1 MLYILYLPKT
11 AGEKKDCRKVN
22 GVLAWYT
29 KVTNQKYSIIASPG
43 FLSTTAQS
51 ISDYLSG
58 LAKILASV
66 FSPVKIGILNG
77 MNGHLRIK
85 GSPKSILQEHNE
97 TLCRHKFDAITLKE
111 KRESDHRKMMC
122 FFKRGNFPEVL
133 DQSNVEDFIRDIRV
147 GAILVGSSNQSRK
160 TYFEEYAAKGEADV
174 FMFDAEESGLVS
186 LVEDKSGDSNTVDFW
201 GNQNSKVF
209 DEIVIAKSFYGR
221 GHSDTQAFLKDI
233 LRDVLKNGLD
243 K

>member
-1 MLYILYLPKT
+1 MLYILYLPK
-11 AGEKKDCRKVN
+11 AEGEKKVCRKVN
-22 GVLAWYT
+22 GVLEWYMS
-29 KVTNQKYSIIASPG
+29 VTDYKYSIISSPG
-43 FLSTTAQS
+43 FLSTTTHS
-51 ISDYLSG
+51 ISDYLSE
-58 LAKILASV
+58 LERILASG

-77 MNGHLRIK
+77 MNGHLPAK

-97 TLCRHKFDAITLKE
+97 NLRRHKFDAITLKE

-122 FFKRGNFPEVL
+122 FFKGENFPEVL
-133 DQSNVEDFIRDIRV
+133 DQSNVEDFIRDNRV

-174 FMFDAEESGLVS
+174 FMFDAKESGLRS
-186 LVEDKSGDSNTVDFW
+186 LVENKSGDPDTVGFW

>member
-1 MLYILYLPKT
+1 MLYILYLPK
-11 AGEKKDCRKVN
+11 AEGEKKVCRKVN
-22 GVLAWYT
+22 GVLEWYMS
-29 KVTNQKYSIIASPG
+29 VTDYKYSIISSPG
-43 FLSTTAQS
+43 FLSTTTHS
-51 ISDYLSG
+51 ISDYLSE
-58 LAKILASV
+58 LERILASG

-77 MNGHLRIK
+77 MNGHLPAK

-97 TLCRHKFDAITLKE
+97 NLRRHKFDAITLKE

-122 FFKRGNFPEVL
+122 FFKGENFPEVL

-174 FMFDAEESGLVS
+174 FMFDAKESGLRS
-186 LVEDKSGDSNTVDFW
+186 LVENKSGDPDTVGFW